1 MAPTFD
7 TSRCMIKPV
16 SDRRAVFVF
25 EKEQS
30 PVVVIYEDLDYAGSL
45 LESPGRP
52 HRRRCILAD
61 RAGGRPHRGLRSPT
75 EYGVLG

>member
-25 EKEQS
+25 EKGQS

-52 HRRRCILAD
+52 HRRRGNLAAAQD
-61 RAGGRPHRGLRSPT
+61 LRMSSKGT
-75 EYGVLG
+75 NTANT